1 MNIEKRKEYLSLFE
15 IDNLVFITKE
25 NMLKINKELLD
36 ECIKLGEWNR
46 MWEFVDEED
55 SIIPFDAG
63 RIQGVIELI
72 FNQKIEEIAR
82 NKNGIF
88 IKFKK
93 VI

>member
-1 MNIEKRKEYLSLFE
+1 MNNDKKMEYLALFKL
-15 IDNLVFITKE
+15 DNMVFITKE
-25 NMLKINKELLD
+25 NMLKINKEMLD
-36 ECIKLGEWNR
+36 SCIRLGEWNR
-46 MWEFVDEED
+46 MWEFVDDEE

-72 FNQKIEEIAR
+72 FNQKIEEMAR

-93 VI
+93 I